1 MKFHVTLIHTPES
14 CPGGHGGPPPISDWR
29 ARAAEVGLTLT
40 SAVVD
45 QMGHTQFCVV
55 ETDDITKLQEFY
67 RPWLA
72 IARAEVRP
80 VRDLMNPS

>member
-1 MKFHVTLIHTPES
+1 
-14 CPGGHGGPPPISDWR
+14 
-29 ARAAEVGLTLT
+29 VGLTLT

-67 RPWLA
+67 RPWLG

-80 VRDLMNPS
+80 VRDLMNP